1 MSMQTTNRAQPI
13 RHLTRLEQLTLNTWR
28 WAAVSIGNT
37 VNPCAI
43 LELAA
48 MHAVVAVLRD
58 LDDPKMLFRRHA
70 QAQPE
75 FQLVLSV
82 LPDDCRPGLAHD
94 ILDTA
99 FLLRWT
105 ELVGGG
111 VAPQEI
117 GPVRRDARAS
127 RLVE

>member
-1 MSMQTTNRAQPI
+1 MSMHISNTPPI
-13 RHLTRLEQLTLNTWR
+13 PRLTRLEQLTLNTWR

-37 VNPCAI
+37 VDPCAI

-48 MHAVVAVLRD
+48 MHAVLAVLRD

-82 LPDDCRPGLAHD
+82 LPDQYRSGLAHD

-99 FLLRWT
+99 FLLCWT
-105 ELVGGG
+105 ELVTGAA
-111 VAPQEI
+111 APQEL
-117 GPVRRDARAS
+117 GPLRRDPRAS
-127 RLVE
+127 RSVE

>member
-1 MSMQTTNRAQPI
+1 MSMQISNTPPI
-13 RHLTRLEQLTLNTWR
+13 PRLTRLEQLTLNTWR

-37 VNPCAI
+37 VDPCAI

-48 MHAVVAVLRD
+48 MHAVLAVLRD

-82 LPDDCRPGLAHD
+82 LPDQYRPGMAHD
-94 ILDTA
+94 ILDTV

-105 ELVGGG
+105 ELVAGAA
-111 VAPQEI
+111 APQEL
-117 GPVRRDARAS
+117 GPLCRDPRAS
-127 RLVE
+127 RSVE

>member
-1 MSMQTTNRAQPI
+1 MSMQISNTPPI
-13 RHLTRLEQLTLNTWR
+13 PRLTRLEQLTLNTWR

-37 VNPCAI
+37 VDPCAI

-48 MHAVVAVLRD
+48 MHAVLAVLRD

-82 LPDDCRPGLAHD
+82 LPDQYRTGLAHD

-105 ELVGGG
+105 ELVAADA
-111 VAPQEI
+111 APQEH
-117 GPVRRDARAS
+117 GPLHRDARAS
-127 RLVE
+127 RSVE